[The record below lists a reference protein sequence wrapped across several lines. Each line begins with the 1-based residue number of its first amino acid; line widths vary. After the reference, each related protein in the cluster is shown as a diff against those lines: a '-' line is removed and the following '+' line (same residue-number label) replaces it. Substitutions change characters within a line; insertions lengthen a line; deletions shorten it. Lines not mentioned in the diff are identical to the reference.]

1 MLLVSPRY
9 SSYYQEFRR
18 ALSALVAERLKA
30 DPDDFGKRLD
40 AASVMLLQRSLCGVE
55 TEDRGESQFRQR
67 ISTPNSPERM
77 EVNRIIEF
85 ALGYPDTF

>member
-9 SSYYQEFRR
+9 SGYYQEFRG

-30 DPDDFGKRLD
+30 DADDFGGRLD
-40 AASVMLLQRSLCGVE
+40 AASVNLLQRSLCGIE
-55 TEDRGESQFRQR
+55 ADDSRENQFRQR
-67 ISTPNSPERM
+67 ISRPNSVEQM